1 MVKMAIRNYRKDP
14 RTTGEKQAD
23 EDARLRFERGEFLA
37 VDASIEKQ
45 ALEHVQRRYEARRDM
60 VATLGKEIGV
70 LRRAHGLTQDQLARA
85 LGTAKSNI
93 SRLESGRYGGLTV
106 ERFIAV
112 LDAFDALGRGRRS
125 A

>member
-1 MVKMAIRNYRKDP
+1 MVEMAIRHYRRDP
-14 RTTGEKQAD
+14 RTTAEKQAD

-37 VDASIEKQ
+37 VDSSIEKQ
-45 ALEHVQRRYEARRDM
+45 ALEYVQRRYEARRDI

-85 LGTAKSNI
+85 VGTAKSNI

>member
-1 MVKMAIRNYRKDP
+1 MTERAIRHYRRDL
-14 RTTGEKQAD
+14 RTTEEKQAD

-37 VDASIEKQ
+37 VDSSIEKQ
-45 ALEHVQRRYEARRDM
+45 ALEYVQLRYEARRDM

-70 LRRAHGLTQDQLARA
+70 LRHGDGLTQDQLARA
-85 LGTAKSNI
+85 VGTAKSNI
-93 SRLESGRYGGLTV
+93 SRLESGRYGGRTV